1 MNNDSINSTIIQPL
15 QPFPQPEIRVEKT
28 SVYYSRINI
37 SMKTRQTKQS
47 ETKQTQGHLNS
58 QLFFFIL
65 NVKLSVQ
72 INRSRYRQRNGSRQ
86 IFESRQ
92 GSDRGKLVRNQR
104 LQHNGI
110 NYETG
115 SFPQQAL
122 SYRVYV
128 LLFSGVWVELPCIK
142 LHFPCSLRVNPY
154 RFQYVSGVRL
164 DSSKLYK
171 RVKCDTISTIFMCI
185 FLWVE
190 TLFTTRLPL
199 CA

>member
-65 NVKLSVQ
+65 NVKLGVQ
-72 INRSRYRQRNGSRQ
+72 INRSRYRYRNGSRQ
-86 IFESRQ
+86 ILESRQ
-92 GSDRGKLVRNQR
+92 ESDRGKLLRNQR
-104 LQHNGI
+104 LQHNGT

-128 LLFSGVWVELPCIK
+128 LLFSGVRVELPCIK
-142 LHFPCSLRVNPY
+142 LHFPCSL
-154 RFQYVSGVRL
+154 
-164 DSSKLYK
+164 
-171 RVKCDTISTIFMCI
+171 
-185 FLWVE
+185 E
-190 TLFTTRLPL
+190 
-199 CA
+199 